1 MQQLVVL
8 GATGSIGL
16 NTLDVVERYP
26 ERYQVHAL
34 AANQSVAK
42 MLELIATHNPRV
54 VVMGDA
60 DAAEQVVAGLPPEA
74 TTEVRW
80 GDAATVAIA
89 EDPVV
94 DVVMAAIV
102 GFAGLRPTLAAAE
115 AGKRLLL
122 ANKEALVSAGS
133 VFMQGVRRGGAVLLP
148 IDSEHNAMFQCVP
161 SDHQARPQM
170 ASVEKIVLTAS
181 GGPFRGKTRDE
192 LVDVTPEQACDHPNW
207 SMGPKISVD
216 SATLVNKG
224 LELAEACWLF
234 SSTPEDIDVVIHPQS
249 IVHSMIRYTDGSVLA
264 QLGNP
269 DMRTPIAYGLA
280 WPERISAGV
289 QPLDLVA
296 AGRLDFWAP
305 DLNAFPCLR
314 LAQEAIALPGGMCV
328 LNAANEIAVASFLS
342 RDIRF
347 IDIDRVIEAALAG
360 VQLTE
365 PSTLEEVESL
375 DTKARQCAAE
385 TVANIISKPSKEG

>member
-1 MQQLVVL
+1 
-8 GATGSIGL
+8 
-16 NTLDVVERYP
+16 
-26 ERYQVHAL
+26 
-34 AANQSVAK
+34 
-42 MLELIATHNPRV
+42 
-54 VVMGDA
+54 
-60 DAAEQVVAGLPPEA
+60 
-74 TTEVRW
+74 
-80 GDAATVAIA
+80 
-89 EDPVV
+89 
-94 DVVMAAIV
+94 
-102 GFAGLRPTLAAAE
+102 
-115 AGKRLLL
+115 
-122 ANKEALVSAGS
+122 
-133 VFMQGVRRGGAVLLP
+133 
-148 IDSEHNAMFQCVP
+148 MFQCVP

-192 LVDVTPEQACDHPNW
+192 LLDVTPEQACAHPNW

-234 SSTPEDIDVVIHPQS
+234 SSTPEKIEVVIHPQS

-305 DLNAFPCLR
+305 DLDAFPCLR

-328 LNAANEIAVASFLS
+328 LNAANEIAVASFLA

-347 IDIDRVIEAALAG
+347 IDIDRVIEAALAA
-360 VQLTE
+360 VQMTE
-365 PSTLEEVESL
+365 PSTLEEVEAL
-375 DTKARQCAAE
+375 DAKARECAAE
-385 TVANIISKPSKEG
+385 AVANMTSKPSKED

>member
-1 MQQLVVL
+1 ML

-34 AANQSVAK
+34 VANQSVAK

-60 DAAEQVVAGLPPEA
+60 DAAEQVTARLPPEA

-80 GDAATVAIA
+80 GDAEMVAIA
-89 EDPVV
+89 EDPAVG
-94 DVVMAAIV
+94 VVMAAIV

-305 DLNAFPCLR
+305 DLDAFPCLR

-328 LNAANEIAVASFLS
+328 LNAANEIAVASFLA

-365 PSTLEEVESL
+365 PSTLEEVEAL

-385 TVANIISKPSKEG
+385 AIANMISKPSKEG